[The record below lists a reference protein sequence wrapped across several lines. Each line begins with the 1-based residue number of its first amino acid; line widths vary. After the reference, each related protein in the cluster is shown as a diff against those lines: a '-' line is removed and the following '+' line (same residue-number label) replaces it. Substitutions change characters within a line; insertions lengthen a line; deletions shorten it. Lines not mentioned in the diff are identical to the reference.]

1 MRRLALVAGL
11 LLPAATASAQTTT
24 PGAGISGAGAFGD
37 QPSTFR
43 EIALPRSSFAE
54 KRQESEV
61 AARSQGSTFG
71 LADMDEKTRLKTESM
86 LSDLGARKRGGA
98 ILIDLPSD
106 VLFDFDRAEIRAD
119 ARPVLL
125 KMSEILKALQA
136 APVEIIGHTDS
147 MGTDE
152 YNQRLSERR
161 AASVMRWLAAN
172 GVTSSMT
179 ILGKGETAPAAA
191 NTKPDGTD
199 DPAGRQK
206 NRRVEFIVGGK

>member
-1 MRRLALVAGL
+1 
-11 LLPAATASAQTTT
+11 
-24 PGAGISGAGAFGD
+24 
-37 QPSTFR
+37 
-43 EIALPRSSFAE
+43 
-54 KRQESEV
+54 
-61 AARSQGSTFG
+61 
-71 LADMDEKTRLKTESM
+71 M

-179 ILGKGETAPAAA
+179 TLGKGETAPAAA